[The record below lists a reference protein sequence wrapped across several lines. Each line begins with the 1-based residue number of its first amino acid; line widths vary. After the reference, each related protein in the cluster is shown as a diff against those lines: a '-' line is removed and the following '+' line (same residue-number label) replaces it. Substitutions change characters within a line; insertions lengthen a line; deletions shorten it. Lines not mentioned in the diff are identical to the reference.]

1 MNAAQTWMDW
11 LEPQARFCGLQLA
24 LVGGAVR
31 DHLLGRR
38 GPDKDLDL
46 VVEGPR
52 PWPALEL
59 KNAVEQASGLPS
71 GFTLITTQSF
81 EAFGTAQLQLQTPDG
96 PLLCDLSSAR
106 LEHYPFPGSHPIVS
120 LSSLDEDLQRRDF
133 SLNAIAQQL
142 PAAQHRLL
150 DPYGGITALQ
160 DRQLDLLHPRSLSD
174 DPTRLVRGVRYGAR
188 LNLELTSA
196 AAKQAASALQSWPW
210 PQNAPALGARLRMEL
225 ELLFEE
231 DNWAAAIELLQR
243 WGALELLLRYWQQL
257 PPGSLAWLKR
267 LGLWGEALS
276 ADPPV
281 FSLRLL
287 GLLLL
292 APTDS
297 DGITALARR
306 LQVPQGQLKLLQQ
319 VLGLSDWLEQLGDAE
334 QWKPSQWSE
343 ALESRGAAS
352 QPLLVL
358 LQLRPGGCRWR
369 APLLRWLWRWRL
381 ISSPVNAHELLAT
394 GWSSGPALG
403 EELRRR
409 RAEAINRR
417 P

>member
-1 MNAAQTWMDW
+1 MNAAQTWMNW

-31 DHLLGRR
+31 DHLLGRCS
-38 GPDKDLDL
+38 PDKDLDL

-59 KNAVEQASGLPS
+59 KQAVEQANGLPP
-71 GFTLITTQSF
+71 GFTVMTSQGF

-96 PLLCDLSSAR
+96 LLLCDLSSAR
-106 LEHYPFPGSHPIVS
+106 REHYLFPGSHPIVS
-120 LSSLDEDLQRRDF
+120 LSSLEEDLQRRDF
-133 SLNAIAQQL
+133 SLNAIAQRL
-142 PAAQHRLL
+142 PAAEHHLL
-150 DPYGGITALQ
+150 DPYGGITDLR

-188 LNLELTSA
+188 LNLGLTAST
-196 AAKQAASALQSWPW
+196 AKQAASALQSWPW
-210 PQNAPALGARLRMEL
+210 PQDAPALGARLRMEL

-231 DNWAAAIELLQR
+231 ANWAAAIELLQR
-243 WGALELLLRYWQQL
+243 WGTLELLLRYWQQL

-267 LGLWGEALS
+267 LGIWGEALS
-276 ADPPV
+276 ADLPV

-292 APTDS
+292 APTDA
-297 DGITALARR
+297 DGITALAER
-306 LQVPQGQLKLLQQ
+306 LQLPQGQLKLLQQ
-319 VLGLSDWLEQLGDAE
+319 VLELGDWLEQLGDAE
-334 QWKPSQWSE
+334 HWQPSHWSE
-343 ALESRGAAS
+343 ALESRGAAN

-358 LQLRPGGCRWR
+358 LQLRPGGCRSR
-369 APLLRWLWRWRL
+369 GPLLRWLWRWRL
-381 ISSPVNAHELLAT
+381 ISSPVNARELLAT